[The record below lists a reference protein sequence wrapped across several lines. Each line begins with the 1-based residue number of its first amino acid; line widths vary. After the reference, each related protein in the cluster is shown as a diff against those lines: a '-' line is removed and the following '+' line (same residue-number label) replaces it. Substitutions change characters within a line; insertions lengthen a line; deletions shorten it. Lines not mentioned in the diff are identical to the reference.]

1 MALSAS
7 TRNCVTLKIN
17 SFNYSIKL
25 KLNSICRIGPEGEM
39 VKVLGIRGESPI
51 TSVHWATGK
60 GAGEGWGKGE
70 GVVEFI

>member
-1 MALSAS
+1 
-7 TRNCVTLKIN
+7 
-17 SFNYSIKL
+17 
-25 KLNSICRIGPEGEM
+25 M

-60 GAGEGWGKGE
+60 GAGEGEGKGE